1 MDAIARIDATERP
14 CALADASNSRPLLKW
29 LLASVT
35 ATLWSI
41 ASVILTRSG
50 SAAVVTQTD
59 APTSSDAMISND
71 TVEADATTPP
81 VSRLHPPIPSVR
93 VECEIP
99 SDNQYD
105 NRYDSPVYKI
115 HVAPG
120 SRILS

>member
-14 CALADASNSRPLLKW
+14 CALADASNSRPLLKR

-35 ATLWSI
+35 ATLRSI

-71 TVEADATTPP
+71 TVEADTTTPP
-81 VSRLHPPIPSVR
+81 VSRLHPLIPSVR
-93 VECEIP
+93 VEYEI
-99 SDNQYD
+99 SSD

-120 SRILS
+120 SRILG